1 MREELLENISELFL
15 KYGLRSTSMDDI
27 CSHLKISK
35 KTLYQYFTNKDDV
48 AEQVSLHRR
57 ENHRAQKILE
67 ELKQHNAVEMM
78 WLIKEHIV
86 NDLSSRMPANLFDL
100 KKYHPD
106 VYKRINESEG
116 KFIHSLLT
124 ELMERGINEEF
135 FRKDIHI
142 EVQVYLFVKQMSFL
156 GEPEMISELK
166 YPVEIIVSTIV
177 ENVIRSL
184 ITPKGA
190 RELEKLINNKQKT
203 KKSQDC

>member
-1 MREELLENISELFL
+1 MREDLLENISELFL
-15 KYGLRSTSMDDI
+15 KYGIRSTSMDDI
-27 CSHLKISK
+27 CTHLKISK

-48 AEQVSLHRR
+48 VEQVLLHRR

-67 ELKQHNAVEMM
+67 ELKRHNAIEMM

-86 NDLSSRMPANLFDL
+86 NDLSNRMPANLFDL

-106 VYKRINESEG
+106 VYKRINENEG

-124 ELMERGINEEF
+124 ELIERGIKEEY

-166 YPVEIIVSTIV
+166 YPVGIIVSTIV

-184 ITPKGA
+184 STQKGSQ
-190 RELEKLINNKQKT
+190 ELEKLINNKQKI
-203 KKSQDC
+203 

>member
-1 MREELLENISELFL
+1 MREDLLENISELFL
-15 KYGLRSTSMDDI
+15 KYGIRSTSMDDI
-27 CSHLKISK
+27 CTHLKISK

-48 AEQVSLHRR
+48 VEQVLLHRR

-67 ELKQHNAVEMM
+67 ELKRHNAIEMM

-86 NDLSSRMPANLFDL
+86 NDLSNRMPANLFDL

-124 ELMERGINEEF
+124 ELIERGIKEEY

-166 YPVEIIVSTIV
+166 YPVGIIVSTIV

-184 ITPKGA
+184 STQKGSQ
-190 RELEKLINNKQKT
+190 ELEKLINNKQKI
-203 KKSQDC
+203 